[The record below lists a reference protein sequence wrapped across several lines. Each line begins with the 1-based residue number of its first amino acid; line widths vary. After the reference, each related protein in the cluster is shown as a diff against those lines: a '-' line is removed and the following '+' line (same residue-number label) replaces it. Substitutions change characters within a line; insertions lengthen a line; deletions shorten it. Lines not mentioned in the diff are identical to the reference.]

1 MSIKTSCDYIAMK
14 IQQALSNIVLDG
26 VVDRISRIKHDLSET
41 GKLASPK
48 KTIVIYGDKNK
59 NYKVTIEE
67 I

>member
-14 IQQALSNIVLDG
+14 IQQALSKIVLDG
-26 VVDRISRIKHDLSET
+26 TVDRISRIKFDLNET
-41 GKLASPK
+41 GRVNSSK